1 MNRDVAT
8 IIRTFR
14 APDARQALAAVKAAL
29 GADAVV
35 IGSRQLSGGI
45 FGRPQVEVTAASP
58 SSAEPARSGTKLPA
72 TSTGLNASGQVDFA
86 AFTRVM
92 EDVRRSLDRTGGGP
106 EAGSRNRAR
115 TADRPER
122 NPGRPDEPDDV
133 SHLGS
138 HARKLHRR
146 LVERG
151 LEPTLAR
158 AWIETAVDA
167 GADRT
172 AELEARVAAS
182 ARKLLLPAATPWS
195 ADARRTVALVGPTG
209 VGKTTA
215 IAKIAARAL
224 LETRFKVGLITVDTY
239 RVGASDQLTRYGRI
253 MNAPTY
259 VARDRQTLLEA
270 IDRTSDADLVL
281 IDTAGRSD
289 TESLAAQMELVRH
302 APNVQMNLVVS
313 LVAGA
318 RDLAAIARR
327 YKGFGV
333 ERLIFTKLDEA
344 EAPAAGFSAA
354 TVVQRPVA
362 CFCDGQRVPE
372 DIHPVSDSNL
382 LEACLGFGAE
392 LAPGHSPGLGLGLGA
407 ARPSRRA
414 SYAPMGSI
422 SAVDSQAADDKEQVR
437 GPSR

>member
-1 MNRDVAT
+1 MSD
-8 IIRTFR
+8 
-14 APDARQALAAVKAAL
+14 D
-29 GADAVV
+29 
-35 IGSRQLSGGI
+35 
-45 FGRPQVEVTAASP
+45 
-58 SSAEPARSGTKLPA
+58 
-72 TSTGLNASGQVDFA
+72 
-86 AFTRVM
+86 
-92 EDVRRSLDRTGGGP
+92 
-106 EAGSRNRAR
+106 
-115 TADRPER
+115 
-122 NPGRPDEPDDV
+122 PDDLR
-133 SHLGS
+133 HLGS
-138 HARKLHRR
+138 NARKLHRR
-146 LVERG
+146 LVDRG

-158 AWIETAVDA
+158 GWIEAAVDA
-167 GADRT
+167 GADRA
-172 AELEARVAAS
+172 AELEAQVMVS
-182 ARKLLLPAATPWS
+182 ARKLLLTGATPWS

-239 RVGASDQLTRYGRI
+239 RVGASDQLARYGRI

-289 TESLAAQMELVRH
+289 AESLAAQMELVRH

-344 EAPAAGFSAA
+344 EAPAAAFSAA

-382 LEACLGFGAE
+382 LEACLGFGA
-392 LAPGHSPGLGLGLGA
+392 

-422 SAVDSQAADDKEQVR
+422 SAVDPQAAVDKEQAR